1 MTEHI
6 LDIHHL
12 SVRLGPAD
20 ILDGVSFSVPR
31 GGSVGLLGETGSG
44 KSMTC
49 RALLGLGHRVGAR
62 VTAGQIWFRGQDLAQ
77 LSERD
82 WARIR
87 GRQIALVPQA
97 SLNSLNP
104 LRRVGA
110 QISETVRA
118 LDHQSSPSQRTVEL
132 LEQVDMPR
140 PRDTARMFP
149 HELSGG
155 MRQRAAIALAL
166 AGRPALL
173 VADEPTTAL
182 DVTVQHR
189 ILKLLDSLRRDTGM
203 SMILVSHDLSVL
215 RQACER
221 VAVIYAG
228 QVIEQGPMDTV
239 FEHPAHPYTRA
250 LRAARPDPSAPRT
263 RLAAIPGAP
272 PTPLS
277 RPRGC
282 AFAPRC
288 RYAYEACTEAVPPMH
303 QLPADHSAACVRL
316 DELAPL

>member
-1 MTEHI
+1 
-6 LDIHHL
+6 
-12 SVRLGPAD
+12 
-20 ILDGVSFSVPR
+20 
-31 GGSVGLLGETGSG
+31 
-44 KSMTC
+44 
-49 RALLGLGHRVGAR
+49 
-62 VTAGQIWFRGQDLAQ
+62 
-77 LSERD
+77 
-82 WARIR
+82 
-87 GRQIALVPQA
+87 
-97 SLNSLNP
+97 LNSLNP

-110 QISETVRA
+110 QLSEAVHR
-118 LDHQSSPSQRTVEL
+118 LDRQSSPAQRTMEL

-182 DVTVQHR
+182 DVTVQRR
-189 ILKLLDSLRRDTGM
+189 ILTLLDSLRRDTGM

-228 QVIEQGPMDTV
+228 RAIEQGPMGTV
-239 FEHPAHPYTRA
+239 FEQPAHPYTRA
-250 LRAARPDPSAPRT
+250 LRAARPDPSAPRA

-277 RPRGC
+277 RPPGC

-288 RYAYEACTEAVPPMH
+288 SYAHEACTQAAPPLY
-303 QLPADHSAACVRL
+303 QLSSDHGAACVRL
-316 DELAPL
+316 DERAAS

>member
-1 MTEHI
+1 MTELI
-6 LDIHHL
+6 LDVQDL
-12 SVRLGPAD
+12 RVRLGSAD

-31 GGSVGLLGETGSG
+31 GGCVGLLGETGSG

-62 VTAGQIWFRGQDLAQ
+62 VTAGHIWFGGQDLAE
-77 LSERD
+77 LPERD
-82 WARIR
+82 WTRIR

-110 QISETVRA
+110 QIGETVRA
-118 LDHQSSPSQRTVEL
+118 LDDLASPSQRTIEL

-140 PRDTARMFP
+140 PRDTARLFP

-189 ILKLLDSLRRDTGM
+189 VLKLLDSLRRDTGM

-228 QVIEQGPMDTV
+228 RAIEQGPMGTV
-239 FEHPAHPYTRA
+239 FEQPAHPYTRA
-250 LRAARPDPSAPRT
+250 LRAARPDPSAPRA

-277 RPRGC
+277 RPPGC

-288 RYAYEACTEAVPPMH
+288 SYAHEACMQAAPPLY
-303 QLPADHSAACVRL
+303 QLSSDHGAACVRL
-316 DELAPL
+316 DERAAS

>member
-1 MTEHI
+1 MTELI
-6 LDIHHL
+6 LDVQDL
-12 SVRLGPAD
+12 SVRLGPVD
-20 ILDGVSFSVPR
+20 ILDGVAFSVPR
-31 GGSVGLLGETGSG
+31 GGCVGLLGETGSG

-62 VTAGQIWFRGQDLAQ
+62 VTAGHIWFRGRDLAQ
-77 LSERD
+77 ISERD
-82 WARIR
+82 WTRVR
-87 GRQIALVPQA
+87 GRQIALVSQA
-97 SLNSLNP
+97 SMNSLNP

-118 LDHQSSPSQRTVEL
+118 LDHQISPSQRTIEL

-155 MRQRAAIALAL
+155 MRQRVAIALAL

-173 VADEPTTAL
+173 IADEPTTAL

-228 QVIEQGPMDTV
+228 RVIEQGPMGIV

-250 LRAARPDPSAPRT
+250 LREARPNPSAPRA

-288 RYAYEACTEAVPPMH
+288 PYVHEACTEAAPPLY
-303 QLPADHSAACVRL
+303 QLPSDHSAACVRL
-316 DELAPL
+316 DEGAAL